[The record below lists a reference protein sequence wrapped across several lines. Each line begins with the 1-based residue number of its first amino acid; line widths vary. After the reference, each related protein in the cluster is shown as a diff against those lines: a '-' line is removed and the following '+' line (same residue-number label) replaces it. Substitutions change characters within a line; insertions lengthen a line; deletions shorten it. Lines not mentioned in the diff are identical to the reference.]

1 MSSPL
6 LMLRRLLAQSAGRLL
21 ATAMLL
27 TLTLG
32 AQGEAGS
39 WQINLKDA
47 ELDAFISEVARI
59 TGKNFVIDPRVQ
71 GRITIVS
78 STALDEEGVYELFQS
93 VLRVHGFAAIPA
105 GGVIKIVQQT
115 LAKQSSAP
123 LDFMEGAN
131 GEAIVTRVIKA
142 ENVPS
147 NDLVKILRPLIPQ
160 YGHVASVEKPNVI
173 ILSDHAENIARME
186 KIIQEIDVANDEQV
200 VVVPLKEAY
209 VDNMVALLA
218 ELAPDAL
225 GETGNNPQ
233 AVQVVA
239 NARNNSLVLRGQAEP
254 LARLQRL
261 IGQLDQPATRQG
273 STRVFRLSHADA
285 EEVAGLL
292 QGIVTG
298 KAGDKGGEAATTIA
312 ADPSLNAV
320 VVRSDPST
328 LAEVS
333 ELLESLDVRRTQV
346 LIEAAIVEVAVQDR
360 RDLGVD
366 LAVIDRD
373 GDSAPLAV
381 SPLAGALQALLG
393 NTIGDGTIESTE
405 DLNLLGAGASL
416 TSPSVAVAKLSNGV
430 SFGAVLQALNS
441 NSDSDLLSTPSI
453 LTLDNEEASIVV
465 GQNVPFRTGSFT
477 TNQSGANNP
486 FTTIQRE
493 DVGITLRV
501 IPHIHEGD
509 SVRLEVEQVVSS
521 VVNAGTIGEGGF
533 SDIVTNKRTITTVIL
548 AEDAQTIVLGGLIQ
562 DDTQESVQRVPLLSA
577 IPVAGKLFQNTS
589 RERIKRNLLVF
600 LRPTILRE
608 TEAVEAITT
617 RKANGIW
624 RVTPERKDQESPRTI
639 DGYYDGRDPTTP

>member
-1 MSSPL
+1 
-6 LMLRRLLAQSAGRLL
+6 
-21 ATAMLL
+21 
-27 TLTLG
+27 
-32 AQGEAGS
+32 
-39 WQINLKDA
+39 
-47 ELDAFISEVARI
+47 
-59 TGKNFVIDPRVQ
+59 
-71 GRITIVS
+71 
-78 STALDEEGVYELFQS
+78 
-93 VLRVHGFAAIPA
+93 
-105 GGVIKIVQQT
+105 
-115 LAKQSSAP
+115 
-123 LDFMEGAN
+123 
-131 GEAIVTRVIKA
+131 
-142 ENVPS
+142 
-147 NDLVKILRPLIPQ
+147 
-160 YGHVASVEKPNVI
+160 
-173 ILSDHAENIARME
+173 
-186 KIIQEIDVANDEQV
+186 
-200 VVVPLKEAY
+200 VVPLKEAY
-209 VDNMVALLA
+209 VDTMVALLA

-225 GETGNNPQ
+225 GESGNNPQ

-261 IGQLDQPATRQG
+261 IEQLDQPATRQG

-298 KAGDKGGEAATTIA
+298 KDGNKGGATATTIA

-333 ELLESLDVRRTQV
+333 DLLESLDVRRTQV

-366 LAVIDRD
+366 MAVIDRE
-373 GDSAPLAV
+373 GSSAPLAV

-393 NTIGDGTIESTE
+393 NAIGDGTIESTQ

-501 IPHIHEGD
+501 VPHIHEGD

-521 VVNAGTIGEGGF
+521 VANAGTIGAGGF
-533 SDIVTNKRTITTVIL
+533 SDIVTNKRTINTVIL

-562 DDTQESVQRVPLLSA
+562 DDTQESVQRVPLLSS

-608 TEAVEAITT
+608 TGEVEAVTT
-617 RKANGIW
+617 RKADGIW
-624 RVTPERKDQESPRTI
+624 RVTPQREGQAGPRSI
-639 DGYYDGRDPTTP
+639 EGYYEGRDPKTP